1 MIVGGLFF
9 AKRIRSTGATTMIDP
24 LQKVYGRFAGALL
37 VIPAVMG
44 ELFWSASILA
54 ALGTTLA
61 VIINTPVTATIIV
74 SAVVAVVYTLFGG
87 IYAVA
92 YTDVAQ
98 LTFMMIGNNRLLLY
112 SGFEIAGSHFLNWPI
127 TVR

>member
-1 MIVGGLFF
+1 MIVGGVFF
-9 AKRIRSTGATTMIDP
+9 ARRIRATGATTMIDP

-61 VIINTPVTATIIV
+61 RVIKKAV
-74 SAVVAVVYTLFGG
+74 SR
-87 IYAVA
+87 I
-92 YTDVAQ
+92 
-98 LTFMMIGNNRLLLY
+98 R
-112 SGFEIAGSHFLNWPI
+112 
-127 TVR
+127 